1 MNNAVRSRPGH
12 AVKRRAIAAALLPMA
27 LGLAACGPGTGAAAP
42 SGSVSPSVPP
52 LAASAT
58 TSATASA
65 TAAESPAR
73 SSGKPSSTTASNKTA
88 TKKRATKKPAAKKP
102 ATKRPSSLQASAA
115 SRRRLVASC
124 LATSKGL
131 NEAVKTWNDAVS
143 GGSQA
148 RLDSAARLLR
158 STAETVG
165 KRGQHTGDASFE
177 RLSKQVANDLDVM
190 AIRHDRGEDVYGGTL
205 TKHSKQL
212 RAYCAKKL

>member
-1 MNNAVRSRPGH
+1 MRNSRMTALIATGTALAVGGSW
-12 AVKRRAIAAALLPMA
+12 AT
-27 LGLAACGPGTGAAAP
+27 LA
-42 SGSVSPSVPP
+42 S
-52 LAASAT
+52 
-58 TSATASA
+58 TASGA
-65 TAAESPAR
+65 TPPATVV
-73 SSGKPSSTTASNKTA
+73 KTTTTQADAYVTTA
-88 TKKRATKKPAAKKP
+88 TKKPATKKPAAKKP

-143 GGSQA
+143 GGSQD

-165 KRGQHTGDASFE
+165 KRGRHTGDASFE